1 MSDRTPISPRPLT
14 DARPDALPAYLSNG
28 LIGLRIERAPLFGG
42 STIVSGYDG
51 LSPVDGVESF
61 SQAPYPLYGDVRI
74 GSSWISS
81 LGGGTLETCRHDFAT
96 GELTTR
102 WRYEVEGATVV
113 VEDVVFC
120 SRALPTLVVHDI
132 AVTVDRPVRLAV
144 RAGIDPSRAPGRR
157 IGGADA
163 REQSEG
169 MVDTT
174 VLWESLGALSKL
186 GVAFGTEWIGP
197 EAQPTVTLHDE
208 RGAVSTTYQGAT
220 AIDGTVRM
228 RLVASLVPDY
238 SHERPDEQ
246 AGRLVAL
253 GMQRGF
259 DRLRDENRRA
269 WDEMWA
275 GRIRI
280 GNATTRWQ
288 ALTDA
293 AVYYVLSSVHHSTP
307 ASTSLFGLAYW
318 PNYDYY
324 HGHVM
329 WDLDTF
335 IGPPL
340 ALLAPDSARALLDF
354 RVRTLNAARQNAAL
368 HGQTGALY
376 PWESSPRRG
385 QEATPKIAPLSK
397 DHVTLD
403 VAATCLRYLQAT
415 GDAIFEQEGGRQI
428 VFAAAEWA
436 ASRVDRTD
444 HRYAIRDVTG
454 PAEAKQPVD
463 NDAWTNCA
471 AILVL
476 RGAIELARRSGVRAP
491 DDWCEV
497 ADRITVPLDSGT
509 NILNNHDGYRLDEE
523 KGGTP
528 EGAAAI
534 FPLGWRPSAE
544 VERATFRFAIEQ
556 QAPNYIGTPMLSA
569 FFPVWAARLGEREM
583 AGDLLERGFG
593 SFVDDPFLA
602 VDEFP
607 SHAKDKPIANP
618 MFANLGGYLLGLL
631 FGYPGVDLDFGP
643 PEDWLTRGTMLP
655 SNWQEIDVERLWVR
669 GKPVGL
675 HARHGEPARLG

>member
-1 MSDRTPISPRPLT
+1 MHDRTPISPRPLA

-42 STIVSGYDG
+42 SAIVSGYDG

-61 SQAPYPLYGDVRI
+61 SQAPYPLYGDVRV
-74 GSSWISS
+74 GSSWISRLS
-81 LGGGTLETCRHDFAT
+81 GGTLETCRHDFAT

-113 VEDVVFC
+113 VEDVAFC
-120 SRALPTLVVHDI
+120 SRSLPTLVIHEI
-132 AVTVDRPVRLAV
+132 AVTVDRAVRLAV
-144 RAGIDPSRAPGRR
+144 RAGVDPSRAPGRR
-157 IGGADA
+157 LDGAAVREESEDKVDA
-163 REQSEG
+163 RI
-169 MVDTT
+169 
-174 VLWESLGALSKL
+174 LWESLGALSRC
-186 GVAFGTEWIGP
+186 GIAYGTEWVGP
-197 EAQPTVTLHDE
+197 EAQPAIALHDE
-208 RGAVSTTYQGAT
+208 RGAVSTTFEGST
-220 AIDGTVRM
+220 SIDGTVRI
-228 RLVASLVPDY
+228 RLVASLVPTY
-238 SHERPDEQ
+238 SHDRPDQE

-269 WDEMWA
+269 WDEVWA

-368 HGQTGALY
+368 NGQTGALF
-376 PWESSPRRG
+376 PWEASPRRG

-397 DHVTLD
+397 VHVTLD

-415 GDAIFEQEGGRQI
+415 DDVIFEQEGGRQL

-436 ASRVDRTD
+436 ASRADRTD
-444 HRYAIRDVTG
+444 QRYAIRDVTG
-454 PAEAKQPVD
+454 PAEAKEPVD

-471 AILVL
+471 AIIVL
-476 RGAIELARRSGVRAP
+476 RGAMELAKRSGLRPP

-497 ADRITVPLDSGT
+497 ADRLTIPMDDRAG
-509 NILNNHDGYRLDEE
+509 IIANHDGYRLDEE

-534 FPLGWRPSAE
+534 FPLGWRPSTD
-544 VERATFRFAIEQ
+544 VENATFRFAMEQ
-556 QAPNYIGTPMLSA
+556 QAPRYIGTPMFSA
-569 FFPVWAARLGEREM
+569 FFPVWAARLGERE
-583 AGDLLERGFG
+583 AARDLLERGFAT
-593 SFVDDPFLA
+593 FVDDPFLA

-607 SHAKDKPIANP
+607 SYAKDKPVANP

-631 FGYPGVDLDFGP
+631 FGYPGLDPDFGKP
-643 PEDWLTRGTMLP
+643 AGWLERGTMLP
-655 SNWQEIDVERLWVR
+655 SSWQEIDVERIWVR

-675 HARHGEPARLG
+675 HARHGERARLG